1 MDLIASASNVRQVLA
16 YFDAIGLDERRLR
29 VGPIDPRLRRM
40 QGPVRVSASLII
52 DLLEAG
58 AKETGQSDFGLRY
71 GMWLNLRGLDA
82 ISLLWDQAGSIAA
95 WFQLAQRYVHLENN
109 ALRYD
114 LVRDGDEVALI
125 HDIVAVLQPRA
136 MQTTFAFVALTIRVF
151 HEVIGTDWCPLRVE
165 LRCAPPTDIAL
176 VRKFF
181 RCPIIFEAPHNAIH
195 VRVRDFERELPGRRP
210 ELLSF
215 FEDLL
220 RKQNFS
226 WSPNLDTN
234 VEQILMAELAGGA
247 PTLPHVAS
255 RLAMS
260 PRTLQRQLAARGT
273 SFGELLTK
281 VRLEIA
287 ESRLSQR
294 PRVPLAQLAY
304 DLGLSDPT
312 AVSRFLR
319 SKRQ

>member
-1 MDLIASASNVRQVLA
+1 MDLIASASNVRQLLA
-16 YFDAIGLDERRLR
+16 YLDAIGLDERRLR
-29 VGPIDPRLRRM
+29 VGPIDPRLRRT
-40 QGPVRVSASLII
+40 QGPLRVSARLII
-52 DLLEAG
+52 DLLEAA

-82 ISLLWDQAGSIAA
+82 ISLLWDQAGSIAT
-95 WFQLAQRYVHLENN
+95 WYHLAQRYVHLENN

-114 LVRDGDEVALI
+114 LVRDGEEVALI

-136 MQTTFAFVALTIRVF
+136 TQTTYAFVALTTRVF
-151 HEVIGTDWCPLRVE
+151 HEVIGPGWCPLRVE
-165 LRCAPPTDIAL
+165 LRCAQPADVSL
-176 VRKFF
+176 MRKFF
-181 RCPIIFEAPHNAIH
+181 KCPIVFEAPHNAIH
-195 VRVRDFERELPGRRP
+195 VRARDFERELPGRRP
-210 ELLSF
+210 EMLIF
-215 FEDLL
+215 FEDFL
-220 RKQNFS
+220 RRQDFS

-234 VEQILMAELAGGA
+234 VEQILMAELAGGT

-260 PRTLQRQLAARGT
+260 PRTLQRQLAVRGT
-273 SFGELLTK
+273 SFGALLTK
-281 VRLEIA
+281 VRLEIV
-287 ESRLSQR
+287 ESRMSRR
-294 PRVPLAQLAY
+294 PRVSLAQLAY